1 MRKSEL
7 FEAFDLF
14 DVRDFGKVI
23 TFYFFKCIFKLEN
36 ALSNTVVYLEVG
48 HVTEVVW
55 ALCSYILHIDGLAE
69 KKKKRT
75 VELLLFFFF
84 KFKAV

>member
-23 TFYFFKCIFKLEN
+23 TFYFLYIYWRTFNQILIV
-36 ALSNTVVYLEVG
+36 SYLVEVG
-48 HVTEVVW
+48 MRRKWSTYLNYVVEF
-55 ALCSYILHIDGLAE
+55 HIDGLA
-69 KKKKRT
+69 KK
-75 VELLLFFFF
+75 
-84 KFKAV
+84 